1 MLQQES
7 PNSFR
12 CNPFLLPEESIKAIG
27 QCRRSAALEAF
38 FFSQPPTHAASSSL
52 WKLFVFGQQLHRPLS
67 GEHHHPLGADEAS
80 LPLLFAQTAHFPLV
94 VRATLGNAVQQQ
106 HIGQHRWGHGS
117 SSARRRTA
125 ACVFGASQQHIVFC
139 LRISSILLSYCHA
152 CGVLIWCVC
161 VLLRFVVNA
170 EAEKIRIFAAA
181 HLQRSRWSTENVP
194 LSPESET
201 RYGLKAAEIRNRG
214 CVLTAPLYRLLLE
227 RQAVQIFMK
236 MLSSCLFFVKFLYV
250 SAR

>member
-1 MLQQES
+1 MLQVPLSES
-7 PNSFR
+7 CLSSANSFIGHSLGNIIIRSVLTRPRFR
-12 CNPFLLPEESIKAIG
+12 CYLPKLHTFLS
-27 QCRRSAALEAF
+27 
-38 FFSQPPTHAASSSL
+38 
-52 WKLFVFGQQLHRPLS
+52 LS
-67 GEHHHPLGADEAS
+67 GPHLGTLYNNSTLVSTGEATAR
-80 LPLLFAQTAHFPLV
+80 LLEEAERCMF
-94 VRATLGNAVQQQ
+94 R
-106 HIGQHRWGHGS
+106 
-117 SSARRRTA
+117 
-125 ACVFGASQQHIVFC
+125 ASQQRIVFC
-139 LRISSILLSYCHA
+139 LRISSILLSYCDA
-152 CGVLIWCVC
+152 CGVLIRCVC

-170 EAEKIRIFAAA
+170 EAEKIRIVAAA

>member
-12 CNPFLLPEESIKAIG
+12 CNPFPLPEESTKAIG

-38 FFSQPPTHAASSSL
+38 FFFPAAHSCCKFLSLKVVCLRPTASS
-52 WKLFVFGQQLHRPLS
+52 
-67 GEHHHPLGADEAS
+67 
-80 LPLLFAQTAHFPLV
+80 
-94 VRATLGNAVQQQ
+94 ATL
-106 HIGQHRWGHGS
+106 WGTS
-117 SSARRRTA
+117 SSARCWRGLASAAICPNCTLSSRCQGHTWERCTTTA
-125 ACVFGASQQHIVFC
+125 HWSAQVRPRLVSWKKAERCMFRASQQRIVFC
-139 LRISSILLSYCHA
+139 LRISSILLSYCDA
-152 CGVLIWCVC
+152 CGVLIRCVC

-170 EAEKIRIFAAA
+170 EAEKIRIVAAA

>member
-1 MLQQES
+1 M
-7 PNSFR
+7 FR
-12 CNPFLLPEESIKAIG
+12 
-27 QCRRSAALEAF
+27 
-38 FFSQPPTHAASSSL
+38 
-52 WKLFVFGQQLHRPLS
+52 
-67 GEHHHPLGADEAS
+67 
-80 LPLLFAQTAHFPLV
+80 
-94 VRATLGNAVQQQ
+94 
-106 HIGQHRWGHGS
+106 
-117 SSARRRTA
+117 
-125 ACVFGASQQHIVFC
+125 ASQQHIVFC
-139 LRISSILLSYCHA
+139 LRISSILLSYCDA
-152 CGVLIWCVC
+152 CVLIRCVC

-250 SAR
+250 SARWHSNPCQRAARGLWEASPLCEWNKAVVCHTGLKKISLKTLFPPPLYSCGRLTKWSKPCHWKPTSALS